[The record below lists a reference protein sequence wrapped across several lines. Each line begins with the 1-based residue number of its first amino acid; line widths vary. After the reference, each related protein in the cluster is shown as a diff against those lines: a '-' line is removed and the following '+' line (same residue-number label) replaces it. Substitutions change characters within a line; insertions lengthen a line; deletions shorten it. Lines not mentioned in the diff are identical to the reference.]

1 MGFKRDS
8 LSKHNLIMP
17 EHFDKHI
24 HQVLCEHFESY
35 QERGQEIMIR
45 NDWRHYKILH
55 QYPNA
60 LIIMMV
66 LINFNEGLSIMK
78 SYAIKDLFKA
88 YYKVEPSVS

>member
-1 MGFKRDS
+1 MKEMNWFK
-8 LSKHNLIMP
+8 
-17 EHFDKHI
+17 
-24 HQVLCEHFESY
+24 
-35 QERGQEIMIR
+35 
-45 NDWRHYKILH
+45 KILH

-88 YYKVEPSVS
+88 DYKVEPSVS